1 VAQIGIGVDW
11 TTILFQALNFLI
23 LLVILQRFLYRP
35 LRKKMQEREAE
46 IESEISE
53 AKQRAEAAERE
64 RKELEE
70 KLEEAQEEAEKIR
83 RDAREEAA
91 ERREEILEQAREDAA
106 DVRQE
111 ADERIQREEQAA
123 RERIQ
128 KRARQTAVDLA
139 EDLLRETG
147 GEALHDQLVD
157 RFLSGDDDLGD
168 ADLDRLADA
177 IRKADGRVRVRT
189 AYPLEERTQERLR
202 KTLRDRLPWDDE
214 APIPDLE
221 FAVEED
227 SELVAGLTLIS
238 GGVALDLNVKHA
250 LDELTRRT
258 TDVEQSDGD
267 ERRGSSRGEEDDE
280 ETERARKPQENG
292 GETS

>member
-1 VAQIGIGVDW
+1 MAEIGIGVDW
-11 TTILFQALNFLI
+11 MTILLQALNFLI

-35 LRKKMQEREAE
+35 LSKKMKEREEE

-64 RKELEE
+64 RAELEE
-70 KLEEAQEEAEKIR
+70 KLAEAQEEAEKIR

-91 ERREEILEQAREDAA
+91 ERRDEILEQAREDA
-106 DVRQE
+106 DDIRQE
-111 ADERIQREEQAA
+111 ANERIQREEEAA

-128 KRARQTAVDLA
+128 KRARQTAVELA

-157 RFLSGDDDLGD
+157 RFLLGEDDLGD

-177 IRKADGRVRVRT
+177 IRKAGGAVRIRT
-189 AYPLEERTQERLR
+189 AYPLEEQTQQRLR
-202 KTLRDRLPWDDE
+202 ETLRDRLPWDDE
-214 APIPDLE
+214 SSIPELE

-238 GGVALDLNVKHA
+238 GGVALDLNVKHT
-250 LDELTRRT
+250 LEELTGGT
-258 TDVEQSDGD
+258 TDEEQSDGD
-267 ERRGSSRGEEDDE
+267 ERRGPSSGEDEDEDK
-280 ETERARKPQENG
+280 ERTRKPQENG